1 LLNLDPPVNIEA
13 AMTRNSR
20 PRVANRRSSAASA
33 RAATAMPR
41 AAEPQQADYLSRGE
55 ALRILRV
62 KPQTL
67 YSYVSRGFI
76 RRVPHP
82 VGRSSYYLRED
93 VEKMRARSAARSGHG
108 PAAASAMRWGAP
120 AIVTTVTEI
129 TDKGPRYRDRLAIDL
144 ARANRAYENV
154 AEYLWTGTLPDE
166 PVAWRAEPDLEIP
179 DALGAVQAQL
189 GARTAIL
196 KRLAATVLAL
206 GALEGDLGERLRS
219 GGTPVTSARRL
230 IRAMTGAFGCLGPLR
245 THTPLDD
252 GEPIA
257 HGIAR
262 ALGVATNE
270 ARLQALNAMLV
281 LVADH
286 ELNPATFAA
295 RIAASG
301 GADLHA
307 CISAALNV
315 HAGRLIGGVPDRV
328 EQLLTVATGARNVV
342 GAARKQLGSAEKLPG
357 FNHPLYPRGDARA
370 AMMIDLA
377 RGLSRAQPARGMLE
391 ALERLN
397 IELGQSPSIETGLV
411 VLCRAI
417 GAPDGTASGL
427 FALGRVAGWV
437 AHILEQRLQGF
448 MIRPR
453 AKFVRPTAGTPR
465 GSAA

>member
-1 LLNLDPPVNIEA
+1 LLNLDRPVNIEA
-13 AMTRNSR
+13 VMARNTR
-20 PRVANRRSSAASA
+20 
-33 RAATAMPR
+33 PR
-41 AAEPQQADYLSRGE
+41 AASRRHGAASTRAAPATPRAADSPQTDYLSRGE

-67 YSYVSRGFI
+67 YAYVSRGFV
-76 RRVPHP
+76 RRVPQP

-120 AIVTTVTEI
+120 AIVTAVTEI
-129 TDKGPRYRDRLAIDL
+129 TDRGPRYRDRLAIDL

-154 AEYLWTGTLPDE
+154 AEYLWTGTLPDD
-166 PVAWRAEPDLEIP
+166 PVGWRAEPDLDIP
-179 DALGAVQAQL
+179 EALGAVQAQL

-206 GALEGDLGERLRS
+206 GALEGNLGDRLQS

-230 IRAMTGAFGCLGPLR
+230 IRAMTGAFGYLGPLR
-245 THTPLDD
+245 AHTPLED
-252 GEPIA
+252 GESIA

-262 ALGVATNE
+262 ALGVVSDD

-281 LVADH
+281 LVTDH

-328 EQLLTVATGARNVV
+328 ERLLAVSTGAKNVV
-342 GAARKQLGSAEKLPG
+342 GAARRQLGSAEKLPG

-377 RGLSRAQPARGMLE
+377 RGLGRVQPARGMLE
-391 ALERLN
+391 ALDRLD
-397 IELGQSPSIETGLV
+397 IELGQSPSIEAGLV

-417 GAPDGTASGL
+417 GGPDGTASGL

-453 AKFVRPTAGTPR
+453 AKFVRAAAGAPR
-465 GSAA
+465 GAA

>member
-1 LLNLDPPVNIEA
+1 MPSPP
-13 AMTRNSR
+13 R
-20 PRVANRRSSAASA
+20 A
-33 RAATAMPR
+33 RADSH
-41 AAEPQQADYLSRGE
+41 ADYLSRSE

-67 YSYVSRGFI
+67 YCYVSRGFI
-76 RRVPHP
+76 RRVPQP
-82 VGRSSYYLRED
+82 AGRSSYYLRED
-93 VEKMRARSAARSGHG
+93 VEKMRMRSTARSGHG

-120 AIVTTVTEI
+120 AIVTAITEI
-129 TDKGPRYRDRLAIDL
+129 TDSGPRYRDRLAVDL
-144 ARANRAYENV
+144 ARANCAFENV
-154 AEYLWTGTLPDE
+154 AEYLWTGTLLDDPL
-166 PVAWRAEPDLEIP
+166 AWRAEPGAGIP
-179 DALGAVQAQL
+179 HPLLAAQAQP
-189 GARTAIL
+189 GPGMPIL
-196 KRLAATVLAL
+196 QRLAATILAMS
-206 GALEGDLGERLRS
+206 ALEGNLGDRLRS

-245 THTPLDD
+245 THLPAED

-257 HGIAR
+257 RGLAR
-262 ALGVATNE
+262 ALGVA
-270 ARLQALNAMLV
+270 ADGPRLQALNAMLV

-315 HAGRLIGGVPDRV
+315 HAGRMIGGVPESV
-328 EQLLTVATGARNVV
+328 ERLFAPDAGAKTIV
-342 GAARKQLGSAEKLPG
+342 GAARKSIVAAERLPG
-357 FNHPLYPRGDARA
+357 FNHPLYPRGDPRA
-370 AMMIDLA
+370 ELMIGFA
-377 RGLSRAQPARGMLE
+377 RGLGRMHPARGMLE
-391 ALERLN
+391 AMDRVKLDLAQ
-397 IELGQSPSIETGLV
+397 LPSIEAGLV

-417 GAPDGTASGL
+417 GAPDGTAGGL

-453 AKFVRPTAGTPR
+453 AKFIRAAPGPSARGTA
-465 GSAA
+465 A